1 VLKTTATKSNPL
13 KMNCKNCTC
22 GACVNDRQRTDLKKH
37 RLQVI
42 RKWLWN
48 YNPHEAAKSMLHE
61 VAAGRGGNKR
71 EWALEIEAE
80 LPTRDSQ
87 AVLALIGKVE

>member
-1 VLKTTATKSNPL
+1 MATKSNTP

-22 GACVNDRQRTDLKKH
+22 EACVNDRQRTDLKKH

-42 RKWLWN
+42 HKWFWN
-48 YNPHEAAKSMLHE
+48 YNPREAAKSMIQE
-61 VAAGRGGNKR
+61 VVAGRGGNKR

-87 AVLALIGKVE
+87 AVLALIGKLD